1 MRGFSKAII
10 TGNLTRDPELRTTAN
25 GSNVCSFSVAVNRVY
40 KDSSGE
46 QKEDVSYIDCSAW
59 GRLGEMISQYAK
71 KGSGVL
77 VSGRLDQRSWEDKTD
92 GKKRSR
98 VEIVVEDFNFVGA
111 PRGDGMLPVG
121 FLPRGG
127 RYRHNESALTTG
139 FERGIP
145 AGLVIGELVSVENM
159 ETRFS
164 SRLYL
169 SGWLRPAAEFDRV
182 RFVVIALPK
191 AGKAAL

>member
-25 GSNVCSFSVAVNRVY
+25 GSTVCGFSVAVNRVY

-111 PRGDGMLPVG
+111 PRSDGG
-121 FLPRGG
+121 SSSSFGG
-127 RYRHNESALTTG
+127 GSSSMQDTAND
-139 FERGIP
+139 IP
-145 AGLVIGELVSVENM
+145 DDVPEEEID
-159 ETRFS
+159 
-164 SRLYL
+164 L
-169 SGWLRPAAEFDRV
+169 SDVPF
-182 RFVVIALPK
+182 
-191 AGKAAL
+191 